1 MSYSMGKKMNGSSL
15 TREAV
20 SQWVELINMPSTKRK
35 LKTRLA
41 KLKERGI
48 NMKSTGIVRKVDE
61 LGRLVIPIELR
72 RSLDIDVKDSIEV
85 FVDGDKIILRKY
97 QPNEDIENAHAALKK
112 LMGEVELEKQRNLLT
127 DVSKGLKALGHA
139 KV

>member
-1 MSYSMGKKMNGSSL
+1 MKRRAGMNGSSL

-48 NMKSTGIVRKVDE
+48 NMKTSGNTLD
-61 LGRLVIPIELR
+61 R
-72 RSLDIDVKDSIEV
+72 R
-85 FVDGDKIILRKY
+85 
-97 QPNEDIENAHAALKK
+97 
-112 LMGEVELEKQRNLLT
+112 ELEVTVIVHDKDGNHYAAVFGRDTWDAIQLLVKNGLET
-127 DVSKGLKALGHA
+127 VVPITKFELTMNKGEE
-139 KV
+139 